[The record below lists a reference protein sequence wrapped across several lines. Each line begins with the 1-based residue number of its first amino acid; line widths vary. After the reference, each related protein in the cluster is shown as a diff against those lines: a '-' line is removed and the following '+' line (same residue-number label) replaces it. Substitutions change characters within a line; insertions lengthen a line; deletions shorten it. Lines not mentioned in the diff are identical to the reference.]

1 MLIRCISIQKCIL
14 VHKCV
19 STIGKG
25 KIMDYETLFTSAKWD
40 ILKSLSSSK
49 KSPIELAEQANTSIS
64 NISQS
69 LRFLELA
76 GIVKSERLSNRDKG
90 QPRVVYSLATE
101 SAYIIITSKNAVNK
115 KTVNIDEHKKML
127 LNIWFYENEHIH
139 SFLEN
144 AVSQLEE
151 SLDDIQGIF
160 LDKTSL
166 SELKIAVVMKEKVQ
180 KKEFK
185 ELTLKNKGLTKKVKY
200 LVLLRDVIQ
209 KSSGNYYSIY
219 DPHNLFSGEEVLKNL

>member
-1 MLIRCISIQKCIL
+1 
-14 VHKCV
+14 
-19 STIGKG
+19 
-25 KIMDYETLFTSAKWD
+25 MDYETLFTSAKWD
-40 ILKSLSSSK
+40 ILKSLASSK

-90 QPRVVYSLATE
+90 QPRVIYSLASE
-101 SAYIIITSKNAVNK
+101 SAYIILTSKNFVNK
-115 KTVNIDEHKKML
+115 KTINIDDHKKML
-127 LNIWFYENEHIH
+127 LNIWFYENENLHG
-139 SFLEN
+139 FLES
-144 AVSQLEE
+144 AVFALEE
-151 SLDDIQGIF
+151 SIDDISGIF

-166 SELKIAVVMKEKVQ
+166 SELKLAVVLKEKTP

-200 LVLLRDVIQ
+200 LVTGKETIQ
-209 KSSGNYYSIY
+209 KSVGSYYAIY
-219 DPHNLFSGEEVLKNL
+219 DPNNLFSGEEVLRNFGEGRKE